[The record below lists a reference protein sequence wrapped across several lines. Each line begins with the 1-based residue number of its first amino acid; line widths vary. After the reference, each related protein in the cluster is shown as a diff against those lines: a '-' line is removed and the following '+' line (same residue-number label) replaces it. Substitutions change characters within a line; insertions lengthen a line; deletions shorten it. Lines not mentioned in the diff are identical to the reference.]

1 MVSTF
6 LWATCLA
13 VLAAAVPTWLYLRL
27 RAEFRAFKAGTV
39 SPEQLSDKTNALD
52 VRVAALESRLANLD
66 RTKDEHAEWL
76 AQAESL
82 NLNRRGQVLR
92 LYRRGDSVPE
102 IASALRMRPGE
113 VSLMI
118 KVYEIGRDLPD
129 SGLEKV

>member
-1 MVSTF
+1 MVSML

-13 VLAAAVPTWLYLRL
+13 VLAAAVPTWVCLRL
-27 RAEFRAFKAGTV
+27 RAEFRAFKAGTA
-39 SPEQLSDKTNALD
+39 STEQLSEKTNALD

-92 LYRRGDSVPE
+92 LHRRGDSIPE
-102 IASALRMRPGE
+102 IASTLRMRPGE

-129 SGLEKV
+129 LGLEKV